1 VTPAFTLD
9 LPAAWLVNYGL
20 LAVRCIGLVVFVP
33 VPGVQTALPAAKIV
47 LGLMLAAALSPLA
60 LAGPGAEAFAS
71 ASAPWETVRWVASE
85 CALGFAM
92 GCTVRVAM
100 EAFGLAAQ
108 ALGFQAGFS
117 YVNMVDP
124 TSEVDASILNV
135 VFALLANLL
144 FFAFDLHLFLIRS
157 MVRSAEIWP
166 LGSYRPPAGA
176 AEAMIRLGGV
186 MLDVGV
192 RLALPVI
199 AALLLIDLTLGL
211 MNQVNPRLQLLTLA
225 FPIKI
230 VAGVVILIPVLAT
243 ATRVFEHL
251 AEQAGEVITG
261 LLAR

>member
-1 VTPAFTLD
+1 MNPALTLD
-9 LPAAWLVNYGL
+9 LPLAWVINYALLV
-20 LAVRCIGLVVFVP
+20 VRCVGLVVFVP
-33 VPGVQTALPAAKIV
+33 VPGVQTAVAPAKIV

-60 LAGPGAEAFAS
+60 LTGPGAEALAS
-71 ASAPWETVRWVASE
+71 PGAPWEILRWIASE
-85 CALGFAM
+85 SALGFAM
-92 GCTVRVAM
+92 GCTVRVAL

-124 TSEVDASILNV
+124 TSQVDASILNV

-157 MVRSAEIWP
+157 MARATAIWP

-211 MNQVNPRLQLLTLA
+211 LNQVNPRMQLLTLA

-230 VAGVVILIPVLAT
+230 VAGLVVLIPALAT
-243 ATRVFEHL
+243 ATRVFQYL